1 MENHKDYSAT
11 IKSCAIAFLC
21 VCEQIMDKKDLE
33 LWAKGECCPDDFM
46 DSNQVLLDVIENYG
60 ISTELNMDGEMP
72 SECDHI
78 FWESWKMTTDLN
90 QKKHT
95 IVAVE
100 KDYQYSLAELHSSIL
115 DIYSQWVNAK
125 ITTQEGKDLARN
137 CCAKFLED
145 NK

>member
-1 MENHKDYSAT
+1 MEDWKDYSAT

-21 VCEQIMDKKDLE
+21 VCEQIMDKEDLE
-33 LWAKGECCPDDFM
+33 EWAKGECSPDDFM
-46 DSNQVLLDVIENYG
+46 DDNQILLNVIENHG
-60 ISTELNMDGEMP
+60 ISTELSDDGEMP

-78 FWESWKMTTDLN
+78 FRAAYDMACELN
-90 QKKHT
+90 RKKQT

-100 KDYQYSLAELHSSIL
+100 SNYQYTIGDFYSSVNDIFNQWLSAKMTTKEANSL
-115 DIYSQWVNAK
+115 VK
-125 ITTQEGKDLARN
+125 N